1 MSTVSAVA
9 IENSA
14 PTTVSTLSSHRLSGI
29 VLNSLL
35 ARTLGPASSFL
46 LTLFLARSL
55 GAEGSGIFYAS
66 LTLVTA
72 CAILAK
78 FGLETAL
85 QRFAGAASGR
95 GEMSVVAGIYHQALW
110 ICSALAVTISAF
122 CICFAGTV
130 AELLFH
136 DLSQTALI
144 RLLAVA
150 IVPFSLLGIHAAMLK
165 AIGKPAWGGFFE
177 AAAWPTLTVSL
188 VAITLFRTPL
198 TTHTVASAYVLA
210 SVLALVF
217 GYTVLKRNLPISI
230 SARPMAPRQLFA
242 SCLPLTG
249 IELINYA
256 LLWAPILLLPM
267 LADSNEAGLYNVCHR
282 LAAQLGLLMIVFASI
297 IAPRFAAHSQQGDNE
312 ALAKLAGRSTRTML
326 LFGLPPAIILLVWS
340 EQILGLF
347 GSEFISTAQTLR
359 ILVFAQ
365 LINLATGPAGYLLAM
380 TGHERLLRNVL
391 IATALISISLSL
403 LLIPAYGAVGA
414 AWSVALPMIIHN
426 LACCLLAA
434 RRLNLPFILLLSR

>member
-14 PTTVSTLSSHRLSGI
+14 PENASNLTSRKLSGTA
-29 VLNSLL
+29 LSALL

-46 LTLFLARSL
+46 LALLLARAL
-55 GAEGSGIFYAS
+55 GAKGSGTFFVS

-72 CAILAK
+72 GAIFAK

-85 QRFAGAASGR
+85 QRFVGAASGR
-95 GEMSVVAGIYHQALW
+95 GEISVVAGIYRQALW
-110 ICSALAVTISAF
+110 ICSVLSVAISAL
-122 CICFAGTV
+122 CIGFAGPV

-136 DLSQTALI
+136 DLSQAGLI
-144 RLLAVA
+144 RLLAIA

-188 VAITLFRTPL
+188 AAITLLYRPL
-198 TTHTVASAYVLA
+198 TADTMAAAYLLAGVLA
-210 SVLALVF
+210 TAF
-217 GYTVLKRNLPISI
+217 GYAVLKRSLPGVTP
-230 SARPMAPRQLFA
+230 ARPIAARQLCA

-249 IELINYA
+249 IEVINYA
-256 LLWAPILLLPM
+256 LLWAPFLLLPM
-267 LADSNEAGLYNVCHR
+267 LSDSSEAGLYNVCHR

-297 IAPRFAAHSQQGDNE
+297 TAPRFAAHSQQGDNA
-312 ALAKLAGRSTRTML
+312 ALAKLAGQSTRTML
-326 LFGLPPAIILLVWS
+326 LFGLPPAILLLVWS

-347 GSEFISTAQTLR
+347 GSEFSAAAQTLR

-365 LINLATGPAGYLLAM
+365 LINLATGPVGYLLAM
-380 TGHERLLRNVL
+380 TGYERLLRNVL
-391 IATALISISLSL
+391 IATALISICLSL
-403 LLIPAYGAVGA
+403 LLIPAYGAAGA

-434 RRLNLPFILLLSR
+434 RRLNLPFILLFSR